1 MNWKKNEENND
12 RKHQVTYTEKS
23 WKSSKSVIDILL

>member
-1 MNWKKNEENND
+1 MNWKKMKKIMTGN
-12 RKHQVTYTEKS
+12 KVTYTEKS